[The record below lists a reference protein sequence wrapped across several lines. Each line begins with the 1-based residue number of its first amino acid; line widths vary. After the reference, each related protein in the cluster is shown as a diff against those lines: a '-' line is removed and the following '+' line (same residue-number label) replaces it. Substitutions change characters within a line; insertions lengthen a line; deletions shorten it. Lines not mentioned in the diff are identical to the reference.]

1 MQVAGQRQLHKAD
14 PLEQGYTV
22 VGFGSHCVPKMLSLA
37 LAMHDAAAALSSKA
51 AAAGGGVRWRLRIG
65 IAKGSVVMGGMGSS
79 RQRCHFFGEAV
90 AEAVRLARECDG
102 GETRVQRGVSKAEGS
117 QTFVFQR
124 LPCPPAPSAPAAAA
138 KGSGVALALRGR
150 RTSLLEL
157 GGLAFAAAAGPEG
170 RRHSGHR
177 APGGPS
183 AAP

>member
-65 IAKGSVVMGGMGSS
+65 IAKGSVVTGGMGSS

-138 KGSGVALALRGR
+138 R
-150 RTSLLEL
+150 RPPPL
-157 GGLAFAAAAGPEG
+157 
-170 RRHSGHR
+170 
-177 APGGPS
+177 GPS
-183 AAP
+183 DRPGPVRPARSGPDSDSAGGRVARVGLG